1 MMYFDPHYC
10 HKNVQANWLTNE
22 NVIWENL
29 FLVSQSFGLARP
41 YFHVKT
47 SSAPGCQRFV
57 YNGAAAADSVETK
70 IRKMKI
76 TFFIVN
82 EITWTFLTIE
92 GNKTH
97 HILKSGRKSRKMK
110 HFNYIEIHFWIHIFD
125 CILPKTP
132 TRNMYLRKWYW
143 SFPRM

>member
-82 EITWTFLTIE
+82 EITWTFLWQYLGSKHFIYQNLE
-92 GNKTH
+92 ENQEIKNILP
-97 HILKSGRKSRKMK
+97 HILY
-110 HFNYIEIHFWIHIFD
+110 YIPSLLGFLGHAR
-125 CILPKTP
+125 LTATK
-132 TRNMYLRKWYW
+132 
-143 SFPRM
+143 